1 VFPVLL
7 EQFLQDS
14 RGCIG
19 TAVVNENDFIGL
31 AYFPQGSSQ
40 LLIEAVEVF
49 GLIEERDN
57 YGDSD
62 RSTW

>member
-14 RGCIG
+14 RRCIG

-31 AYFPQGSSQ
+31 AYFPQGSSH

-49 GLIEERDN
+49 GFIEERDD

-62 RSTW
+62 RCNW